1 MRRYLLAIMLCV
13 IAAPAVAQQAD
24 PWPVLS
30 QPYSAQ
36 DTIQAAGVGVFAPS
50 MSTLRPNVRTPVR
63 IQIAPVEPE
72 RRRPARNQQ
81 VRPPRPLLP
90 PYHLHRN
97 HHHRGDHRGH
107 Q

>member
-1 MRRYLLAIMLCV
+1 MRRYLFAIMLCI
-13 IAAPAVAQQAD
+13 IAAPAVAQQSD

-36 DTIQAAGVGVFAPS
+36 DTIQAAGVGVFAP
-50 MSTLRPNVRTPVR
+50 NVRTLVR
-63 IQIAPVEPE
+63 VQIAPVEPE
-72 RRRPARNQQ
+72 RRRAARGQQ

-90 PYHLHRN
+90 AYHLHRN